1 MNAHAA
7 VMRYARAP
15 LALRPPYLPSAP
27 STQQRTLAVRA
38 NHYLGYLRVFVP
50 SATWDASCGALLG
63 ALRASTASFTP
74 VLRVASKAWSASK
87 ELMQCVPIEPRFAGR
102 LVAAAATGAIAALA
116 IINNERNEPRV
127 IAMVSGMVSGNETV
141 VYRHVPVQVIPAEDE
156 GEPAAGESE
165 DGGAPTYP
173 RMVQTIKFVASSTS
187 AALKSA
193 EAVATKVGAFVAF
206 SGRTAS
212 QTVADAG
219 DWPAV
224 RRRQGAPNMEE
235 VDKYLWEV
243 YQRQPMKRDHSGDFT
258 WKDPAAA
265 KRVGLSV
272 PEYAISG
279 MDPDFREQL
288 YHAGHA
294 MDAAGLQWSI
304 LSGFRDDYRQSLA
317 SGFKARVGNSLHGG
331 SRATGGW
338 GHGRAVDLTSA
349 EGDASAVWH
358 WIDAHGAKYGLYRP
372 IPGPDPAHTQSR
384 GDWHKL
390 AVALRET
397 RVRMAGA
404 APAEAE
410 TATTKKVAKA
420 GL

>member
-15 LALRPPYLPSAP
+15 LALRSPYLPSAP
-27 STQQRTLAVRA
+27 STQQRMLAVRA
-38 NHYLGYLRVFVP
+38 NHYRGYWRVFVP
-50 SATWDASCGALLG
+50 SATCEASRGALLG
-63 ALRASTASFTP
+63 ALRACTASFAP
-74 VLRVASKAWSASK
+74 ALSAASKAWGASK
-87 ELMQCVPIEPRFAGR
+87 EVMQCVPIEPRFAGR
-102 LVAAAATGAIAALA
+102 LAAAAVTGAIAALA

-127 IAMVSGMVSGNETV
+127 MGMVSGMVSGNETV
-141 VYRHVPVQVIPAEDE
+141 VYRHVPVQVLPAEDE
-156 GEPAAGESE
+156 GEPAADDSE
-165 DGGAPTYP
+165 DGGARTYP

-224 RRRQGAPNMEE
+224 RRRQGAPNMDE

-243 YQRQPMKRDHSGDFT
+243 YQRQPIKRDHSGDFT

-265 KRVGLSV
+265 KRMGLSV

-294 MDAAGLQWSI
+294 MDADGLQWSI

-397 RVRMAGA
+397 RVRVAGE
-404 APAEAE
+404 APE

>member
-1 MNAHAA
+1 
-7 VMRYARAP
+7 
-15 LALRPPYLPSAP
+15 
-27 STQQRTLAVRA
+27 
-38 NHYLGYLRVFVP
+38 
-50 SATWDASCGALLG
+50 
-63 ALRASTASFTP
+63 
-74 VLRVASKAWSASK
+74 
-87 ELMQCVPIEPRFAGR
+87 MQCVPIEPRFAGR
-102 LVAAAATGAIAALA
+102 LAAAAATGAIAALA

-127 IAMVSGMVSGNETV
+127 MAMVSGNETV
-141 VYRHVPVQVIPAEDE
+141 VYRHVPVQAVPAEDE
-156 GEPAAGESE
+156 GEPAADESE

-224 RRRQGAPNMEE
+224 RRRQGAPNMDE

-243 YQRQPMKRDHSGDFT
+243 YQRQPIKRDHSGEFT

-265 KRVGLSV
+265 KRMGLSV

>member
-15 LALRPPYLPSAP
+15 LALRSPYLPSAP
-27 STQQRTLAVRA
+27 STQQRMLAVRA
-38 NHYLGYLRVFVP
+38 NHYRGYWRVFVP
-50 SATWDASCGALLG
+50 SATCEASRGALLG
-63 ALRASTASFTP
+63 ALRACTASFAP
-74 VLRVASKAWSASK
+74 ALSAASKAWGASK
-87 ELMQCVPIEPRFAGR
+87 EVMQCVPIEPRFAGR
-102 LVAAAATGAIAALA
+102 LAAAAVTGAIAALA

-127 IAMVSGMVSGNETV
+127 MGMVSGMVSGNETV
-141 VYRHVPVQVIPAEDE
+141 VYRHVPVQVLPAEDE
-156 GEPAAGESE
+156 GEPAADDSE
-165 DGGAPTYP
+165 DGGARTYP

-224 RRRQGAPNMEE
+224 RRRQGAPNMDE

-243 YQRQPMKRDHSGDFT
+243 YQRQPIKRDHSGDFT

-265 KRVGLSV
+265 KRMGLSV

-294 MDAAGLQWSI
+294 MDADGLQWSI
-304 LSGFRDDYRQSLA
+304 LSGFRDDYRQ
-317 SGFKARVGNSLHGG
+317 
-331 SRATGGW
+331 TGGW

-358 WIDAHGAKYGLYRP
+358 WIDAHGAKYGLHRP
-372 IPGPDPAHTQSR
+372 IPGPDPAHAQSR

-397 RVRMAGA
+397 RVRVAGE
-404 APAEAE
+404 APE

>member
-15 LALRPPYLPSAP
+15 LALRSPYMPSAA
-27 STQQRTLAVRA
+27 STQRRTLSLRA
-38 NHYLGYLRVFVP
+38 THYRSYLRVFVP
-50 SATWDASCGALLG
+50 SPTRATSRGAMLN
-63 ALRASTASFTP
+63 ALQICTQSLTP
-74 VLRVASKAWSASK
+74 ALSAATTAWSASK
-87 ELMQCVPIEPRFAGR
+87 ELIRRVPIEPRIAAR
-102 LVAAAATGAIAALA
+102 LGAAAVTGAIAALA
-116 IINNERNEPRV
+116 IINNERDEPRT
-127 IAMVSGMVSGNETV
+127 MGMVSGNETV
-141 VYRHVPVQVIPAEDE
+141 VYRQVAMHAVPVEDE
-156 GEPAAGESE
+156 GEPGAEDLQ
-165 DGGAPTYP
+165 DGGAPSYP
-173 RMVQTIKFVASSTS
+173 RIVQTIKFVASNPS
-187 AALKSA
+187 AVLKSA

-224 RRRQGAPNMEE
+224 RRRPGVPSMDE

-243 YQRQPMKRDHSGDFT
+243 YQRQPVKRDHSGDFT

-265 KRVGLSV
+265 KRMGLSV

-279 MDPDFREQL
+279 MDPDFREEL

-294 MDAAGLQWSI
+294 MDAAGIQWSI
-304 LSGFRDDYRQSLA
+304 LSGFRDDYRQRLA

-349 EGDASAVWH
+349 DGDASVVWH
-358 WIDAHGAKYGLYRP
+358 WIDANGAKFGLYRP
-372 IPGPDPAHTQSR
+372 IPGPDPAHVQSR
-384 GDWHKL
+384 SDGHKL
-390 AVALRET
+390 AVALRDT
-397 RVRMAGA
+397 RLRVAGS
-404 APAEAE
+404 PPVEAE
-410 TATTKKVAKA
+410 TATAKKVAKA